1 MLAMLSS
8 ASAVSTALEAVEI
21 AGTLAFA
28 ISGLIVAANKRLD
41 PVGVCMIAGITAFG
55 GGTLRDVLLDRRPF
69 FWVERAGWLWVV
81 LALCVVAMLALRA
94 RHLAPTRRALLWPDA
109 LGMGLFTANGAQ
121 IALDLGMPALV
132 VVLMGVVTAVFGGVL
147 RDVLCNDVPAAF
159 SDHQPYALCAFAGG
173 WVLLGA
179 HALDAPTWL
188 ALAAGTGVAA
198 ALRIVSVYAG
208 IALPPWKVDEERS
221 K

>member
-1 MLAMLSS
+1 ML
-8 ASAVSTALEAVEI
+8 V
-21 AGTLAFA
+21 
-28 ISGLIVAANKRLD
+28 
-41 PVGVCMIAGITAFG
+41 
-55 GGTLRDVLLDRRPF
+55 
-69 FWVERAGWLWVV
+69 
-81 LALCVVAMLALRA
+81 LRA

-132 VVLMGVVTAVFGGVL
+132 CVLMGVVTAVFGGVL

-179 HALDAPTWL
+179 HALDAPLWL
-188 ALAAGTGVAA
+188 ALAAATAVAA
-198 ALRIVSVYAG
+198 ALRIVAVYAG
-208 IALPPWKVDEERS
+208 IALPSWKVDDDSS